1 MLFIYRISRK
11 ISAGYD
17 FDFVMGY
24 PKFTRKYDL
33 EKINAQAKTLFCSD
47 PCEIS
52 TIMPKKNRTEHHDE
66 SRNFI
71 FD

>member
-1 MLFIYRISRK
+1 
-11 ISAGYD
+11 
-17 FDFVMGY
+17 MGY
-24 PKFTRKYDL
+24 PKFTRKYAL